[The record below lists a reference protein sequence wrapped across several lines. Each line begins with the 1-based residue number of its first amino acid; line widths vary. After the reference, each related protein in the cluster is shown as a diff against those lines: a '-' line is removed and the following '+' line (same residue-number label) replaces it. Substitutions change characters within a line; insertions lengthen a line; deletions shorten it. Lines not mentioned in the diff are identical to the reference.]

1 MHVYNAQTIS
11 DESGAASFVSDWLAV
26 GAAGFADASYTLD
39 WTAVASTAGALT
51 FEGTD
56 DPSGA
61 KSAALTVDKQHG
73 SDISAVDA
81 NAGTAVVILTNC
93 PGYVRVRWT
102 RSAGG
107 GAAQFNAF
115 VTLRT

>member
-26 GAAGFADASYTLD
+26 GAAGYADASYTLA
-39 WTAVASTAGALT
+39 WAAAASTDGALT

-56 DPSGA
+56 DPSGTKFA
-61 KSAALTVDKQHG
+61 PLTIDKQHG

-81 NAGTAVVILTNC
+81 NAGTAVVVLTSC
-93 PGYVRVRWT
+93 PGYVRVRYT
-102 RSAGG
+102 RVAGG
-107 GAAQFNAF
+107 AAAQFNGY